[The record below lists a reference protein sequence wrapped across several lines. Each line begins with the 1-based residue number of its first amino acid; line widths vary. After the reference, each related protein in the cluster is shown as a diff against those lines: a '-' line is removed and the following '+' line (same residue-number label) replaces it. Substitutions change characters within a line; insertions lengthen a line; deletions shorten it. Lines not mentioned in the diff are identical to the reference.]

1 MFGFGPCNLKK
12 NSKNCR
18 FVASCNQCFALQIA
32 ITSFSKVSIQVDP
45 KFNEPLTPYI
55 ESMLLYW
62 RRSLVH
68 SSYYFQP
75 STIESLEYQ
84 W

>member
-1 MFGFGPCNLKK
+1 M
-12 NSKNCR
+12 
-18 FVASCNQCFALQIA
+18 QIA
-32 ITSFSKVSIQVDP
+32 ITSFSKVRIQVDP
-45 KFNEPLTPYI
+45 KFNEPITPYI

-62 RRSLVH
+62 QRSLVH
-68 SSYYFQP
+68 SSHYFQL